1 MRARSQSR
9 GRRVDLAIFFAA
21 LMLATS
27 PAAGDKA
34 KARLGRV
41 MWSAFVCTT
50 YAGMAEKEEEATR
63 LFDAG
68 LKAGRDFIDA
78 LKSGNISQ
86 EELHSTVPTGVT
98 LLLNEPVPSADFLI
112 GRVYAMA
119 QSYAYDKIVKMDNSG
134 LPLDVDHWV
143 MDEKL
148 QKIKAQSFYSKRN
161 CELVRY
167 PSAP

>member
-1 MRARSQSR
+1 
-9 GRRVDLAIFFAA
+9 
-21 LMLATS
+21 
-27 PAAGDKA
+27 
-34 KARLGRV
+34 
-41 MWSAFVCTT
+41 
-50 YAGMAEKEEEATR
+50 
-63 LFDAG
+63 
-68 LKAGRDFIDA
+68 
-78 LKSGNISQ
+78 
-86 EELHSTVPTGVT
+86 
-98 LLLNEPVPSADFLI
+98 
-112 GRVYAMA
+112 MA